1 MRTLRVFR
9 RVLAYYRDHRGA
21 TLAGGAA
28 AVAAPLISLAAPGI
42 VRRAI
47 DALVAGASAATALP
61 FAALIVAVALASGL
75 LMFVQRRLLVG
86 VSRHLEHRLR
96 VDLYAHLL
104 TLPPSFFMRERI
116 GDVMTRMVSD
126 VGAVRL
132 AVGPALMYTLST
144 GTLMIAAVVLMIR
157 IDVLLTALALAVV
170 PAVAF
175 ATRYFGSRIHTCWG
189 EAQEQLSAYTARL
202 QEHLVGLRVLRA
214 FSCERGEQRA
224 LAERN
229 RAYVTANARLI
240 SLQAAFHPLLQALIG
255 LSFVVVLGVGG
266 HAVRVNSITL
276 GQFVEF
282 NLYLVRLI
290 WPMIAVG
297 YVVNLLQR
305 GAASMSRIEA
315 LFGEASLPTADE
327 QTLSSTG
334 GAAALELRRAS
345 FTYPNGREAALR
357 DVSLVLAAGERVA
370 VVGAV
375 GSGKSTLLHLIPRL
389 LEPAP
394 GSVLLDGRD
403 VLEIPLAELRRSVAL
418 VPQSSFLF
426 SATLRENIAL
436 AHPQANDEEILA
448 AAYAAGLANDLAEM
462 PRGLDT
468 LIGERGVTL
477 SGGQRQ
483 RVAIAR
489 ALLTRPRLL
498 LLDDCLA
505 AVDASTEQL
514 ILQQLPGT
522 TLLFATHRLAAAE
535 LCHRVVVLERGEVVE
550 AGPPAELARRGG
562 RYAHL
567 LALQRLDR
575 LESDPPPRRAASYVA
590 SGNTRASPIPKSH

>member
-9 RVLAYYRDHRGA
+9 RVLGYYREHRAA
-21 TLAGGAA
+21 TLAGCAS
-28 AVAAPLISLAAPGI
+28 AVAGALISLAAPGI

-47 DALVAGASAATALP
+47 DALVAGQGATSALP
-61 FAALIVAVALASGL
+61 FAALVLAVAAGSGIFL
-75 LMFVQRRLLVG
+75 FLQRRLLVG
-86 VSRHLEHRLR
+86 ISRHLEHRLR

-116 GDVMTRMVSD
+116 GDVMTRMASD

-144 GTLMIAAVVLMIR
+144 GTLMIAAVALMIR
-157 IDVLLTALALAVV
+157 IDARLTALALAVV
-170 PAVAF
+170 PAVAL
-175 ATRYFGSRIHTCWG
+175 ATRYFGSRIHTRWG
-189 EAQEQLSAYTARL
+189 EAQEHLSAYTARL

-214 FSCERGEQRA
+214 FSCERHEQRA
-224 LAERN
+224 LGERN
-229 RAYVTANARLI
+229 RDYVAANARLI

-255 LSFVVVLGVGG
+255 VSFVIVLGVGG
-266 HAVRVNSITL
+266 NAVRAGTITL

-290 WPMIAVG
+290 WPMVAVG
-297 YVVNLLQR
+297 YVVNLVQR

-315 LFGEASLPTADE
+315 LFGEASLPTAEAGDGPATVA
-327 QTLSSTG
+327 QPAS
-334 GAAALELRRAS
+334 LELRRTS
-345 FTYPNGREAALR
+345 FTYTKGREDALR
-357 DVSLVLAAGERVA
+357 GVSISLAAGERVA
-370 VVGAV
+370 VVGGV

-394 GSVLLDGRD
+394 QSVWLDGRD

-436 AHPQANDEEILA
+436 ARPQASDEEVLVA
-448 AAYAAGLANDLAEM
+448 AHAAGLAIDLADM

-468 LIGERGVTL
+468 MIGERGVTL

-489 ALLTRPRLL
+489 ALLARPRLL

-505 AVDASTEQL
+505 AVDARTEQL
-514 ILQQLPGT
+514 ILKGLPAT
-522 TLLFATHRLAAAE
+522 TVVFATHRLAAAE
-535 LCHRVVVLERGEVVE
+535 LCDRVVVLDQGKVVE
-550 AGPPAELARRGG
+550 EGPPAELARRGG

-567 LALQRLDR
+567 LALQRLDDA
-575 LESDPPPRRAASYVA
+575 ESDSPTRRAAS
-590 SGNTRASPIPKSH
+590 